1 MHETVLLV
9 HNDDENAVMAKPF
22 LAILTL
28 ITLPLLAFA
37 ARAETPVGLW
47 EAGESHIEIY
57 HCGAL
62 LCGRIA
68 ALDEP
73 LDEDGKPK
81 VDENN
86 PDPALATR
94 PILGMDLIAD
104 FSRKSDRRWVNGRIY
119 DPRDG
124 KAYKCKMTLQKDG
137 TLKVRGY
144 IGVSLLGKTVVW
156 TRVE

>member
-1 MHETVLLV
+1 
-9 HNDDENAVMAKPF
+9 MAKPF
-22 LAILTL
+22 LAILAL

-37 ARAETPVGLW
+37 ARAETPLGLW
-47 EAGESHIEIY
+47 DTGGSHIEIY

-94 PILGMDLIAD
+94 PILGMDLIAG

-124 KAYKCKMTLQKDG
+124 KTYKCKMTLQKDG

-144 IGVSLLGKTVVW
+144 VGVSLLGKTVVR
-156 TRVE
+156 TRIE

>member
-1 MHETVLLV
+1 
-9 HNDDENAVMAKPF
+9 MAKPF

-28 ITLPLLAFA
+28 ITLPLLAVA
-37 ARAETPVGLW
+37 ARAETPLGLW
-47 EAGESHIEIY
+47 DAGESHIEIY